1 MDPTMGAM
9 QRDFLGAAAAGSPVI
24 DVDAHFEPGHDWLL
38 PYPDLARRLPPLDP
52 GLLAVHA
59 IVGDLLQGVPREQ
72 WPPMADL
79 LPPGLATLYRQEKE
93 DEASRRAAFEGRD
106 QFQVANAQARLA
118 WMDAQG
124 IDVQHVICLS
134 GIAYGLQVQDAALRR
149 EAVRCANSW
158 LADTCKAGAGRLLP
172 VTALDYEDLDW
183 AVEEICRMR
192 RRGSR
197 IVLIPAYP
205 VNGIPPVHPRWDAVW
220 EAIVSNGMVAMLH
233 TGFERMR
240 FDPGWAN
247 LDADTTT
254 LRMLGSAQRQVA
266 PNTLLNGLC
275 YTGVFERFP
284 RLTVLLAEVGTGW
297 LPFLY
302 REIDDRTSPTAE
314 LFLGRYRLPMKPSE
328 YLARNVKATPLSGGN
343 DTPLARIM
351 EDLPPEMLVFSSD
364 FPHFEGFAEPARYFA
379 DALRGL
385 SATERS
391 AFAGGTMARLFA
403 ALG

>member
-1 MDPTMGAM
+1 MGSTTGAM
-9 QRDFLGAAAAGSPVI
+9 QREFLGTAAAQSPVV
-24 DVDAHFEPGHDWLL
+24 DVDAHFEPGQDWLL
-38 PYPDLARRLPPLDP
+38 PYPDLARRLPALDP

-59 IVGDLLQGVPREQ
+59 IVGDILHGVPREQ
-72 WPPMADL
+72 WPPMSEL
-79 LPPGLATLYRQEKE
+79 LPPGLATLYRQEKD
-93 DEASRRAAFEGRD
+93 DEAGRRAAFEGRH
-106 QFQVANAQARLA
+106 QFQVANAAARLA

-134 GIAYGLQVQDAALRR
+134 GIAYGLQVPDAGLRR

-158 LADTCKAGAGRLLP
+158 LADTCEAGAGRLLP

-183 AVEEICRMR
+183 AVEEIGRMR

-220 EAIVSNGMVAMLH
+220 EAIVTNGMVAMLH

-247 LDADTTT
+247 LATDTTT

-284 RLTVLLAEVGTGW
+284 QLTVLLAEVGTGW

-302 REIDDRTSPTAE
+302 REIDDRTTPTAE

-379 DALRGL
+379 DALPGL
-385 SATERS
+385 SAAERS
-391 AFAGGTMARLFA
+391 DFAGGTMARLFA
-403 ALG
+403 ALD

>member
-9 QRDFLGAAAAGSPVI
+9 QREFLGTAAARSPVI

-158 LADTCKAGAGRLLP
+158 LADTCEAGAGRLLP
-172 VTALDYEDLDW
+172 VTALDYEDLNW